1 MCQCCQCT
9 RKYDVRACMRMDPSP
24 SVCPSMY
31 VYSIITFMQQP
42 YLTYS
47 LHGHLDA
54 LGRTC
59 AYLKI
64 FDMCDNDSLA
74 QCAARIQL
82 VQPVHVAALIA
93 QWRFSEILAR
103 QLRWPRQG
111 SSCWDR
117 RPDVFTCDIH
127 VTYVHVFTYVFK
139 IVQGVFSWKVFI
151 YFKQWRKAYYRIG
164 WF

>member
-31 VYSIITFMQQP
+31 VYFIITCMQP

-54 LGRTC
+54 FGRTC
-59 AYLKI
+59 AYLNNI
-64 FDMCDNDSLA
+64 WHVWQWFT
-74 QCAARIQL
+74 CAMRCPNSACSTCACLQRLLQ
-82 VQPVHVAALIA
+82 

-127 VTYVHVFTYVFK
+127 VTYVHVFPYVFK
-139 IVQGVFSWKVFI
+139 IVQGVFQLEGNSYI
-151 YFKQWRKAYYRIG
+151 SSDEGRRIAA
-164 WF
+164 

>member
-1 MCQCCQCT
+1 
-9 RKYDVRACMRMDPSP
+9 
-24 SVCPSMY
+24 
-31 VYSIITFMQQP
+31 
-42 YLTYS
+42 
-47 LHGHLDA
+47 
-54 LGRTC
+54 
-59 AYLKI
+59 
-64 FDMCDNDSLA
+64 
-74 QCAARIQL
+74 
-82 VQPVHVAALIA
+82 
-93 QWRFSEILAR
+93 LAR